1 LTDVRNREGGKGFW
15 TRIFR
20 FPLAVLNQSVQII
33 VPSGATCSRE
43 AKRPC
48 AEKAPFLPRLSK
60 WIDRTPGL
68 WDNPTM
74 TVTADAKRRVVVPGV
89 KPGDIF
95 ACEQQDG
102 NRFMLVKLTVALPAK
117 KKTRNEIL
125 RAIKQSKMSPA
136 MNWEKLRVLTREL

>member
-1 LTDVRNREGGKGFW
+1 M
-15 TRIFR
+15 
-20 FPLAVLNQSVQII
+20 
-33 VPSGATCSRE
+33 
-43 AKRPC
+43 
-48 AEKAPFLPRLSK
+48 
-60 WIDRTPGL
+60 

>member
-1 LTDVRNREGGKGFW
+1 LISSAARH
-15 TRIFR
+15 FR
-20 FPLAVLNQSVQII
+20 QH
-33 VPSGATCSRE
+33 
-43 AKRPC
+43 
-48 AEKAPFLPRLSK
+48 LSK

-95 ACEQQDG
+95 ACEQQDE
-102 NRFMLVKLTVALPAK
+102 NRFMLVKLNLPPPAR

>member
-1 LTDVRNREGGKGFW
+1 M
-15 TRIFR
+15 
-20 FPLAVLNQSVQII
+20 
-33 VPSGATCSRE
+33 
-43 AKRPC
+43 
-48 AEKAPFLPRLSK
+48 
-60 WIDRTPGL
+60 

-95 ACEQQDG
+95 ACEQQDE
-102 NRFMLVKLTVALPAK
+102 NRFMLVKLNLPPPAR

>member
-1 LTDVRNREGGKGFW
+1 M
-15 TRIFR
+15 
-20 FPLAVLNQSVQII
+20 
-33 VPSGATCSRE
+33 SGLEDGESFSIGRVSKPHCYVTNAAAINAYLLRQH
-43 AKRPC
+43 
-48 AEKAPFLPRLSK
+48 LSK

-95 ACEQQDG
+95 ACEQQDE

-136 MNWEKLRVLTREL
+136 MNWEKLRTLTREL